1 MIDDLH
7 MGIETLVS
15 LYETQKGR
23 ADELSSKLLLAE
35 SEIKKYKKENAE
47 LTDKLNKLELAAAFS
62 ESSVDSVAAKK
73 RIDSLLEQI
82 DKCIKMLEL

>member
-7 MGIETLVS
+7 TGIETLVS

-35 SEIKKYKKENAE
+35 SEIKKYKKADRYG
-47 LTDKLNKLELAAAFS
+47 LS
-62 ESSVDSVAAKK
+62 G
-73 RIDSLLEQI
+73 I
-82 DKCIKMLEL
+82 